1 MAYPEGLALLINF
14 HIWLFTIGPKL
25 DFWRIFENFGFAV
38 LELEM
43 PTFRVFG
50 DISNWTF
57 PSSLAAV
64 PTFSIAEKPHPI
76 L

>member
-1 MAYPEGLALLINF
+1 M
-14 HIWLFTIGPKL
+14 

-38 LELEM
+38 LELDL
-43 PTFRVFG
+43 PTFRVIG
-50 DISNWTF
+50 NISNWTF

>member
-1 MAYPEGLALLINF
+1 M
-14 HIWLFTIGPKL
+14 

-38 LELEM
+38 LELDL

-50 DISNWTF
+50 DFKNLTF

-64 PTFSIAEKPHPI
+64 PIFSIAEKPHPI